1 MICTTFLLFS
11 YLFSFIDILAA
22 DRSVSFQQW
31 SLYND
36 NAATRLDAVV
46 ESYYGPPIYDMSAT
60 DVTRKWLREAFREE
74 IENYMKQEPGDTER
88 QEDVSYDL
96 TDYLYH
102 LATDSTSQVNS
113 VTSAERSYNRSVQRT
128 NYGGDWSDEDVLLG
142 YMIHK

>member
-1 MICTTFLLFS
+1 MGVEVKSQSTMDTTDISQRTFSGTDLIPLAVICTTFLLFS

-22 DRSVSFQQW
+22 D
-31 SLYND
+31 
-36 NAATRLDAVV
+36 RLDAVV

-102 LATDSTSQVNS
+102 LATDSTSQ
-113 VTSAERSYNRSVQRT
+113 RT
-128 NYGGDWSDEDVLLG
+128 NYGGDWSDED
-142 YMIHK
+142 

>member
-1 MICTTFLLFS
+1 
-11 YLFSFIDILAA
+11 
-22 DRSVSFQQW
+22 
-31 SLYND
+31 
-36 NAATRLDAVV
+36 
-46 ESYYGPPIYDMSAT
+46 MSAT

-74 IENYMKQEPGDTER
+74 IENYMPGDTER

-142 YMIHK
+142 YMIHKQERNALEEKEVSDILQVIFPTFI